1 MIGEKSLILQD
12 KEGGTMSSKEK
23 YMNGSNNIIKQLG
36 FDSVLLSMQDIICR
50 YPTYRDLERLEA
62 DACYFIAGHPAA
74 LFCKVEAFDDA
85 YSKRVARILHRAWNY
100 QKVLLLITYS
110 DFEVRVYNCYTKPTY
125 VAQEAEYEKEI
136 RDAQI
141 GGSTLRDSD
150 LGAFI
155 SYFSKEALD
164 TGALWQAHEINIRID
179 VSESVD
185 AYLVDC
191 LERTKKRLIKDGLE
205 EKYIHSL
212 LIRSLFV
219 LFLEDKGATA
229 EAGIYNSIIPGVKS
243 YLDIL
248 KNKDATYR
256 LFNILNQ
263 QFNGDIT
270 HLSGREREVVEQRH
284 LDVIRKCFIDGDL
297 SDNPKMFGDW
307 RLFHFDIIRIELLSE
322 IYEHFLGASKASK
335 GQYYTPLNLV
345 NLILDEKIPANS
357 KCWDL
362 KILDPACGS
371 GIFLVE
377 SYKRLIGIWKR
388 ENHTSSIDFPT
399 LKNILCH
406 NIYGIDI
413 DGTALSVTAF
423 SLYLTLINELD
434 PRTLWADPSNKLPC
448 LIHYANEIAEVEGN
462 LWCTDTIGTDLTEQI
477 PVIDLVVGN
486 PPYGTKHD
494 QHSISDYCR
503 RNGFADEMS
512 LPFVHKSSSFCP
524 DGEIALV
531 VNMKILTN
539 TNGTYGRFRD
549 WLFRK
554 AYVEKIYNFSIFRK
568 APANYGGSLFKSA
581 KTPVAVIF
589 YKASRQQEESKSITY
604 WAPRTY
610 VKSNILY
617 DIVLDSC
624 DVKSLPREMCESNDI
639 SVWKVGAWGN
649 AMAYRILDKLRTCET
664 LQTTFGERGW
674 IYGRGCNADCER
686 LDFTPSAIINL
697 DKIGRYVIDDSAVL
711 PNDGHKA
718 FRNNKQGLYNPPFVV
733 MKECPDKDGVIAGIF
748 RADAV
753 STTSTF
759 VFNGMDYADR
769 TVLTAYLNSKL
780 ANTYLFLTSST
791 WGIERERLVL
801 EDEVMLLPSPFDAI
815 ITEQKEA
822 VVAAFK
828 RISGIRTESF
838 EYDTE
843 WATETANLD
852 KLFYGIFGLTEQEI
866 EVIEDIY
873 NNSFKLFVQKSK
885 ADAMKKNTQDGL
897 NSYAE
902 RLCSIL
908 NDYYHF
914 SETRVRPEVLVPH
927 VTDSLC
933 MVVARFGNEEQKLR
947 MLDSQE
953 DRTLLGKLY
962 RVLTSKTGDGIVV
975 QRVLR
980 DYQRDSIILIKP
992 NQRRYWT
999 EMQALEDGASIF
1011 SEILAMKE
1019 QSNG

>member
-1 MIGEKSLILQD
+1 
-12 KEGGTMSSKEK
+12 
-23 YMNGSNNIIKQLG
+23 MNGSNNIIKQLG
-36 FDSVLLSMQDIICR
+36 FDSALLSMQEVVSR
-50 YPTYRDLERLEA
+50 YPTYRDLERLEV

-74 LFCKVEAFDDA
+74 LFCKVDAFDDA
-85 YSKRVARILHRAWNY
+85 YSKRVARILHKAWNY

-110 DFEVRVYNCYTKPTY
+110 DFEVRVYNCYTRPTY
-125 VAQEAEYEKEI
+125 VAQDAEYEKEI
-136 RDAQI
+136 KDAQI
-141 GGSTLRDSD
+141 GRSSLRDSD
-150 LGAFI
+150 LGTFI

-164 TGALWQAHEINIRID
+164 TGALWQAHEKTVRID
-179 VSESVD
+179 VTESVD
-185 AYLVDC
+185 AYLVDS
-191 LERTKKRLIKDGLE
+191 LERTKKRLLENGLE
-205 EKYIHSL
+205 ERYIHSL

-229 EAGIYNSIIPGVKS
+229 EAGIYESIIPGVKS

-248 KNKDATYR
+248 KDKNATYR
-256 LFNILNQ
+256 LFDVLNQ

-270 HLSGREREVVEQRH
+270 HQSDREREVVEQRH

-345 NLILDEKIPANS
+345 NLILDEKIPTNS
-357 KCWDL
+357 KHWDI
-362 KILDPACGS
+362 KVLDPSCGS

-388 ENHTSSIDFPT
+388 ENHTSSIDFQT
-399 LKNILCH
+399 LKRILCK

-448 LIHYANEIAEVEGN
+448 LIHSGNERAEVEGN

-477 PVIDLVVGN
+477 PVVDLVVGN

-494 QHSISDYCR
+494 QDSISDYCK

-512 LPFVHKSSSFCP
+512 LPFMHKLANLCP
-524 DGEIALV
+524 NGEIALV

-539 TNGTYGRFRD
+539 TNGTYVRFRD
-549 WLFRK
+549 WLFRT
-554 AYVEKIYNFSIFRK
+554 AYVEKIYNFSIFRM

-589 YKASRQQEESKSITY
+589 YKASRPQEESKSITY

-610 VKSNILY
+610 VKSNVLY

-624 DVKSLPREMCESNDI
+624 DVKSLPREMCEANDI

-649 AMAYRILDKLRTCET
+649 AMAYRIIEKLKARDT
-664 LQTTFGERGW
+664 LQTTFGKNGW
-674 IYGRGCNADCER
+674 VFGRGCNADSKR
-686 LDFTPSAIINL
+686 PDFTPNAIINL
-697 DKIGRYVIDDSAVL
+697 NKIGRYVIDRGAVF
-711 PNDGHKA
+711 PNERRKA
-718 FRNNKQGLYNPPFVV
+718 YRNNKPGLYNPPFVV

-748 RADAV
+748 GSDAV

-759 VFNGMDYADR
+759 VFNGMDNAGR

-801 EDEVMLLPSPFDAI
+801 EDEVMLLPSPFAT
-815 ITEQKEA
+815 ITSEQKEA
-822 VVAAFK
+822 VVSAFK
-828 RISGIRTESF
+828 RITEMQTGSF
-838 EYDTE
+838 DSDTE
-843 WATETANLD
+843 RAAEIANLD

-866 EVIEDIY
+866 EVIEDVY

-885 ADAMKKNTQDGL
+885 ADAMKKNTRDGL
-897 NSYAE
+897 NPYAE
-902 RLCSIL
+902 RLCRTL
-908 NDYYHF
+908 NDYYQF

-933 MVVARFGNEEQKLR
+933 MVVVRFGKEEQKLHL
-947 MLDSQE
+947 LDSQE
-953 DRTLLGKLY
+953 DRILLGKLY
-962 RVLTSKTGDGIVV
+962 RMLTSKPGDGIVV

-980 DYQRDSIILIKP
+980 DYQSDSIILIKP

-1019 QSNG
+1019 QRNG

>member
-1 MIGEKSLILQD
+1 MLFLQN
-12 KEGGTMSSKEK
+12 KEK
-23 YMNGSNNIIKQLG
+23 VELKAPKKYNMNGSNNIIKQLG
-36 FDSVLLSMQDIICR
+36 FDSSLLSMKEAVCR

-74 LFCKVEAFDDA
+74 LFCEVDSFDGA
-85 YSKRVARILHRAWNY
+85 YSKRVARILYRAWNY

-125 VAQEAEYEKEI
+125 VAQDAEYEKEI

-141 GGSTLRDSD
+141 GKSTLRDSN
-150 LGAFI
+150 LGTFI

-164 TGALWQAHEINIRID
+164 TGALWQKHEKAIKID

-185 AYLVDC
+185 SYLVDS
-191 LERTKKRLIKDGLE
+191 LERTKKQLLEDGLE

-229 EAGIYNSIIPGVKS
+229 EAGVYDSIIPGVKS
-243 YLDIL
+243 FLDLL
-248 KNKDATYR
+248 KDKNATYR
-256 LFNILNQ
+256 LFDVLNK

-270 HLSGREREVVEQRH
+270 HLSEIEREVVEQRH

-307 RLFHFDIIRIELLSE
+307 RLFHFDFIRIELLSE

-345 NLILDEKIPANS
+345 NLILNEKIPTSS
-357 KCWDL
+357 KRWDI
-362 KILDPACGS
+362 KVLDPSCGS

-377 SYKRLIGIWKR
+377 SYKRLIGIWKQ
-388 ENHTSSIDFPT
+388 ENHTSSIDFQT
-399 LKNILCH
+399 LKRILCQ

-413 DGTALSVTAF
+413 DETALSVTAF

-434 PRTLWADPSNKLPC
+434 PKTLWANPSNKLPC
-448 LIHYANEIAEVEGN
+448 LIHSVNKGAEVEGN
-462 LWCTDTIGTDLTEQI
+462 LWCTDTIGTDLTELI
-477 PVIDLVVGN
+477 PVVDLVVGN
-486 PPYGTKHD
+486 PPYGTKHEQD
-494 QHSISDYCR
+494 SISDYCR

-512 LPFVHKSSSFCP
+512 LPFVHKAANLCP
-524 DGEIALV
+524 NGDIALV

-539 TNGTYGRFRD
+539 TNGAYGRFRG
-549 WLFRK
+549 WLLRK
-554 AYVEKIYNFSIFRK
+554 AYVEKIYNFSIFRN
-568 APANYGGSLFKSA
+568 APVNYGGSLFKSA

-589 YKASRQQEESKSITY
+589 YKASRPQEESRSITY

-610 VKSNILY
+610 VKSNVLY
-617 DIVLDSC
+617 EIVLDSC
-624 DVKSLPREMCESNDI
+624 DVKSLPREMCEANDI

-649 AMAYRILDKLRTCET
+649 SMAYRIIKKLRACET
-664 LQTTFGERGW
+664 LQTSFEKNEW
-674 IYGRGCNADCER
+674 IYGRGCNADSKHP
-686 LDFTPSAIINL
+686 DFTPKAIINL
-697 DKIGRYVIDDSAVL
+697 SKIGRYVIDDNSVL
-711 PNDGHKA
+711 PNESHKA
-718 FRNNKQGLYNPPFVV
+718 YRNNKPRLFNPPFVV

-748 RADAV
+748 DSDAV

-759 VFNGMDYADR
+759 VFNGMNDAER
-769 TVLTAYLNSKL
+769 IVLTAYLNSKL

-801 EDEVMLLPSPFDAI
+801 EGEVMSLPSPFEI
-815 ITEQKEA
+815 ITSEQKKA
-822 VVAAFK
+822 VVAVFK
-828 RISGIRTESF
+828 RICEIQAKSF
-838 EYDTE
+838 SSDADIAMEI
-843 WATETANLD
+843 ANLD

-866 EVIEDIY
+866 EVIRDIY
-873 NNSFKLFVQKSK
+873 DNSFRLFVQKGK
-885 ADAMKKNTQDGL
+885 ADAMKKNMPDGL
-897 NSYAE
+897 NPYAE
-902 RLCSIL
+902 RLCRTL

-914 SETRVRPEVLVPH
+914 SETRVSPEVLVPH

-933 MVVARFGNEEQKLR
+933 LVVVRFGKEKEKLR
-947 MLDSQE
+947 TRDSRE
-953 DRTLLGKLY
+953 DRALLGKLY
-962 RVLTSKTGDGIVV
+962 RLLTSNPGDGIVV
-975 QRVLR
+975 KRVFR
-980 DYQRDSIILIKP
+980 DYQNDSIILIKP

-1019 QSNG
+1019 QRNG